1 MGTERLCSLT
11 CYFRF
16 RIRFVCCRRRNLT
29 KSHVANASSSRSLAK
44 KALRASIRSI
54 RVIVP
59 LVGILRASS
68 RPAIGSRWQHPFSCW
83 LSCEFS
89 FGAFGGGEQLHL
101 CISHRTFIVIPS
113 ARSCCFVLVFVAK
126 FRGIFRERVCARA
139 FISHTVDGAIPG
151 SVACLRL
158 RLLLRILRSGA
169 YVFVASTP
177 CVVCARA
184 CLCVSVCV
192 AYRHTVFVVGHHCNC
207 SQCGTGNA
215 AYT

>member
-1 MGTERLCSLT
+1 VCVYGAECVFSWHCKTQTQNFHSGRAPRVDFSQPLGATSPTSAPLHPLSAPIHTHTQRHTHTHTHTHTQTWPQSAPCSLT

-126 FRGIFRERVCARA
+126 FRGIF
-139 FISHTVDGAIPG
+139 S
-151 SVACLRL
+151 
-158 RLLLRILRSGA
+158 
-169 YVFVASTP
+169 
-177 CVVCARA
+177 
-184 CLCVSVCV
+184 
-192 AYRHTVFVVGHHCNC
+192 
-207 SQCGTGNA
+207 
-215 AYT
+215 

>member
-1 MGTERLCSLT
+1 MCVCMELNVCLVGIAKHKHKTSILVVLRESTLASHLALLRPLQRHSTHSARPSTHTHRGTPTHTHTHIQTWPQSAPCSLT

-126 FRGIFRERVCARA
+126 FRGIF
-139 FISHTVDGAIPG
+139 S
-151 SVACLRL
+151 
-158 RLLLRILRSGA
+158 
-169 YVFVASTP
+169 
-177 CVVCARA
+177 
-184 CLCVSVCV
+184 
-192 AYRHTVFVVGHHCNC
+192 
-207 SQCGTGNA
+207 
-215 AYT
+215 